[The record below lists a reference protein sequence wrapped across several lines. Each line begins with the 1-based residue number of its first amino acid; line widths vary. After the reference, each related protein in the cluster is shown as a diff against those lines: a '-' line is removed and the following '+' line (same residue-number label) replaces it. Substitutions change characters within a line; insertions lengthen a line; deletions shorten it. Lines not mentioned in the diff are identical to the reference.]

1 MTTQQ
6 SRIISKVLSPAVR
19 LWLRS
24 QLEQVEDLN
33 VKIEGR
39 SSQILTGYVPS
50 VSVAARKAV
59 YQGLHLSQIQLGGE
73 NIRINLGGVLKG
85 QPLRLLEP
93 VPVSGS
99 LLLEE
104 ADLKASLHS
113 PLLSTALTELFATL
127 VPKHILTNSGIDLK
141 NCKITWEKVAIDS
154 NSLTL
159 GGTLATATGNQT
171 PFVLSAGLQ
180 LASSHQLRLAPLQI
194 QLLPSLSQ
202 SNLEAFE
209 VDLGSEV
216 DIEELTLISG
226 QIVCRGSLRVIP

>member
-1 MTTQQ
+1 
-6 SRIISKVLSPAVR
+6 
-19 LWLRS
+19 
-24 QLEQVEDLN
+24 
-33 VKIEGR
+33 
-39 SSQILTGYVPS
+39 
-50 VSVAARKAV
+50 
-59 YQGLHLSQIQLGGE
+59 
-73 NIRINLGGVLKG
+73 
-85 QPLRLLEP
+85 
-93 VPVSGS
+93 
-99 LLLEE
+99 
-104 ADLKASLHS
+104 
-113 PLLSTALTELFATL
+113 
-127 VPKHILTNSGIDLK
+127 
-141 NCKITWEKVAIDS
+141 DS

-159 GGTLATATGNQT
+159 GGTLATAAGNQT